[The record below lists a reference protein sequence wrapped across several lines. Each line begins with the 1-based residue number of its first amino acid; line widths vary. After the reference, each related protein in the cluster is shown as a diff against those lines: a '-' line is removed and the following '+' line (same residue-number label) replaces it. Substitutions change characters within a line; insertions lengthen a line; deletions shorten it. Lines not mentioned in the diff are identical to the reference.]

1 MSSSE
6 PDRPF
11 KILLFGLGAIGGF
24 YAYILGKNKNVSL
37 SVIARSNYD
46 AVKQNGIKLESDIH
60 GKQTASIDHVYKSIQ
75 DISTTFDYIVC
86 AHKAINYATVPPL
99 FNPVTNDQTTFV
111 IIQNGVGNEEPF
123 RITFPSNTII
133 SCVTWTGAVQ
143 KTPGTITHNT
153 NENIQIG
160 LFPNLNLDA
169 QLEQTRRLQTFAGF
183 LEQGGTQYSI
193 ESDIQIARWEKVVW
207 NAAWNPLTTLTGLP
221 VQNWLRTSPEAET
234 FTRQLMEDVIAVGR
248 RLGVLLKDGLADQ
261 LIAKVVAMETPIYSS
276 MYQDAQSGRPLEM
289 EVIVGFPMQKANEL
303 GMEVPG
309 LKAIY
314 ALTNAVNLR
323 LTAGAKE

>member
-1 MSSSE
+1 MSLSE
-6 PDRPF
+6 PERPF
-11 KILLFGLGAIGGF
+11 RVLLFGLGAIGGF

-37 SVIARSNYD
+37 SVIARSNHD
-46 AVKQNGIKLESDIH
+46 AIKQYGLKIESDVH
-60 GKQTASIDHVYKSIQ
+60 GKQTATIDHIYKSVQ
-75 DISTTFDYIVC
+75 DISTTFDYIAC
-86 AHKAINYATVPPL
+86 AHKAINHDTVPPL
-99 FNPVTNDQTTFV
+99 FKSVANDQTTFV

-123 RITFPSNTII
+123 RLVFPSNTII

-160 LFPNLNLDA
+160 LFPNPSLDSK
-169 QLEQTRRLQTFAGF
+169 LEQARLQTCAD
-183 LEQGGTQYSI
+183 LLQQGGTRYSI
-193 ESDIQIARWEKVVW
+193 ESDIQVARWEKVVW
-207 NAAWNPLTTLTGLP
+207 NAAWNPLTTLTGLT
-221 VQNWLRTSPEAET
+221 VQDWLQTSPEAET

-248 RLGVLLKDGLADQ
+248 RLGVALKDGLAEE

-289 EVIVGFPMQKANEL
+289 NVIVGFPMRKANEL

-309 LKAIY
+309 LRAIY

-323 LTAGAKE
+323 LKAGTKE